1 MTRKPIQIVCGGGGE
16 IVCLCDDGSMWQ
28 LLKWQWK
35 QIDDVPQPIPEPGR
49 FLMRCPD
56 AQADAIWREIEKA
69 QTRKEPT

>member
-1 MTRKPIQIVCGGGGE
+1 
-16 IVCLCDDGSMWQ
+16 MWQ